1 MQKSQSLRGGI
12 IRKTWLVIA
21 TFEDERESMVREGSQ
36 PLETEIWK
44 DMDPSLELPE
54 RTQLC

>member
-1 MQKSQSLRGGI
+1 MQKSQSLRGGF

-44 DMDPSLELPE
+44 DTDPSLELPE